1 MLCPAIYNQ
10 INRMIISVQKMMDN
24 TVAVDDFLDLLLNDL
39 GFGEERD
46 GELEN
51 NSQDFQ

>member
-1 MLCPAIYNQ
+1 MFSHAIYNQ
-10 INRMIISVQKMMDN
+10 INQVIIFVQKMMDN

-46 GELEN
+46 GELDPT
-51 NSQDFQ
+51 SQDL